1 MQQISEGYKPY
12 KQHVILSALLMLGF
26 ATGIFAL
33 AWVGYLIYYSFSVAK
48 LVGWK
53 NYWKIDWM
61 LPVGLTWNF
70 GVFISGA
77 LALGAESLTITTG
90 LLGLFCAL
98 LGLAIVAWGLGV
110 IISAFRRGTLN
121 HYAFLAGADKSSFIA
136 TSEVKRFFNPDT
148 SSK

>member
-70 GVFISGA
+70 AVFISGA
-77 LALGAESLTITTG
+77 LALGAESF
-90 LLGLFCAL
+90 LLGFFCFLLAL
-98 LGLAIVAWGLGV
+98 AVIAWALAV
-110 IISAFRRGTLN
+110 IISAVKRGTLD
-121 HYAFLAGADKSSFIA
+121 HFAVLAGTAKSSFIA
-136 TSEVKRFFNPDT
+136 TSEVKRLLR
-148 SSK
+148 K